1 MSPGDI
7 FITLFVAAIFFGGIF
22 LGIRL
27 FKWNMKDQKEK
38 AERNEKIREKNKSK

>member
-7 FITLFVAAIFFGGIF
+7 FIVVFVSAVFIGGIY

-27 FKWNMKDQKEK
+27 FKWNMKDQREK
-38 AERNEKIREKNKSK
+38 AERNKKLKDKNT